1 MKWELSWNDPFTL
14 YLEPFAALIGDRRTW
29 TTFTETLKGIVASGS
44 LVCQRIATHSPVLGA
59 VKKGAQRVI
68 RMVTGVTTKRSPDL
82 DAEHV
87 TAQLRTQAVAHL
99 AASAS
104 EELWLLAD
112 GSDLRKPYATA
123 MPDLMQV
130 RALAGGLVPG
140 YRTLTVLGLTPHHR
154 GILYH
159 HLFSS
164 TAADFVSEPHEI
176 QQALTTVSHSITP
189 LQAER
194 AITWIVDSGFDDV
207 AVWRTI
213 WEQDQHVV
221 CRLCHTDRVVEMP
234 AAAGGWQSG
243 SIAAARMGM
252 RRITQT
258 TTTVE
263 VLQPQTGRTKP
274 QTVVAEI
281 WACPIRLTYASNVR
295 RKGPGAQVTKPLW
308 LVEIRLLGT
317 KLDPWLLLTDWVV
330 ETAAQGVRILTMYRQ
345 RWGVED
351 SFKWTKECLGWEEVQ
366 LLDLRGIRLLV
377 ALAWVAAGFLYHWGI
392 TLDQESVQVL
402 ARLGGWEPRPTR
414 PPGKITLTRGLRR
427 IVDLLATDAFLQAYY
442 REHGPFPPRLAAFLH
457 GWQPKDDL

>member
-1 MKWELSWNDPFTL
+1 MKWELAWNDPFTL

-29 TTFTETLKGIVASGS
+29 TTFTETVKGIVASGS

-59 VKKGAQRVI
+59 LTKGAQRII

-99 AASAS
+99 ASTAS

-112 GSDLRKPYATA
+112 GSDLRKPYASA

-130 RALAGGLVPG
+130 RALDGHLVNG
-140 YRTLTVLGLTPHHR
+140 YRTLTVLGLTPQR
-154 GILYH
+154 RAILYH
-159 HLFSS
+159 HLFTSS
-164 TAADFVSEPHEI
+164 AADFVSEPHEV
-176 QQALTTVSHSITP
+176 QVALTTVSQAIAP
-189 LQAER
+189 LQTER
-194 AITWIVDSGFDDV
+194 AISWIVDSGFDDV

-213 WEQDQHVV
+213 WEQQQHVV
-221 CRLCHTDRVVEMP
+221 CRLCHTNRVVQFP
-234 AAAGGWQSG
+234 TAAGGWQSG
-243 SIAAARMGM
+243 SIDQARTHM
-252 RRITQT
+252 RRLTQT
-258 TTTVE
+258 TTLVD
-263 VLQPQTGRTKP
+263 LPQPRTGRTKP

-281 WACPIRLTYASNVR
+281 WALPIRLTYATNVR
-295 RKGPGAQVTKPLW
+295 RVGPGTLLTKPLW

-330 ETAAQGVRILTMYRQ
+330 ETAAQGVRILRMYRQ

-351 SFKWTKECLGWEEVQ
+351 SFKWTKDCLGWEEVQ
-366 LLDLRGIRLLV
+366 LLDLEGIRLLV
-377 ALAWVAAGFLYHWGI
+377 ALAWVAAGFLYHLGI
-392 TLDQESVQVL
+392 TLDDESVQVV
-402 ARLGGWEPRPTR
+402 ARLGGWEPRPNR

-427 IVDLLATDAFLQAYY
+427 IVDLLATDAFLQVYY
-442 REHGPFPPRLAAFLH
+442 RTHGPFPPRLAAFLH